1 MKRFTTFVLALAAV
15 ICANAWRHD
24 FKTVEGDPMNSLL
37 YTLPNGMK
45 VYMTVNKEKP
55 RIQTYIAVRVGGK
68 NDPAETTGLAHYFEH
83 LMFKGTKQFGTSDY
97 AAEEPMLDRIEQLFE
112 TYRHTTDSTERARI
126 YHEIDSVSYAASLI
140 AIPNEYDKL
149 MSTIGASGSNAYTSY
164 DVTCYVEDI
173 PSNQI
178 DNWALIQADRFRNP
192 VLRGFHTELETI
204 YEEKNM
210 SLTSDNSKSIEALLN
225 MLYPAHPYGTQ
236 TVLGTQENL
245 KNPSITN
252 VKNYHKEWYVPNNI
266 AVCASG
272 DFDPDEFV
280 DTIEKY
286 FGDMVPNPSLKHI
299 SMQQQPAIDKPLSRT
314 VKGPDAET
322 VFMGWRIPAAAHED
336 MLALNVLS
344 EVLDNG
350 QCGLFDIN
358 IAIPQRVLTAS
369 AFPYSMADGGMLIAY
384 GRPNEGQT
392 LAEVRD
398 IILEQITRLR
408 QGEFSDELVT
418 AAVNNLK
425 KHVQRQLES
434 NSDRAD
440 LFVNSFVNGED
451 WEETVAQ
458 LSKIDKITKAD
469 IVALANKYFGPDNY
483 ATVFKEQGKDDT
495 ELKLSKPQITPIA
508 TNRDKKSDF
517 LARIQSTKVEPI
529 EPRFVDFKQDMTTG
543 TAKDGKIEV
552 LYTKNTINKLFTLT
566 FVYDLGN
573 ARQRALAL
581 ASEYIDLIG
590 NPDMSAAQIK
600 TEFYRLACSYRFSI
614 GLNRSYVVISGLSE
628 NMDKA
633 LALYEKLVAEA
644 VPDAEV
650 WAACADRLGKAY
662 TDSKSN
668 QRINFSRLSNYAR
681 YGNKENNPVLQTG
694 FTPTQLKGLNPKE
707 ITDAVKELSQYK
719 HRIIYYGPED
729 IDNVIAHI
737 DSVHKIPAEMKDTP
751 AERIFP
757 DAITDETIIYVAP
770 YDAKQLYMAMLSNRG
785 DTFDAGKDAMRHIY
799 NEYFGAG
806 MNTIVFQEMRESR
819 SLAYSASAYMQK
831 PSKKDRPYIYT
842 TMIATQN
849 DKLGD
854 AIDAFLEII
863 NDMPRSESA
872 FILAKEGLDSRM
884 RTERADKDAIPWL
897 YINAQDL
904 GVDSVQ
910 DKVLFDAVKTATLD
924 DVVKY
929 QQENVKG
936 RKFVYAILGDIEDLD
951 MDKLNSI
958 GRVVKLTTEDI
969 FGF

>member
-1 MKRFTTFVLALAAV
+1 MKRFTTFILALCAI
-15 ICANAWRHD
+15 ICACAWRHD
-24 FKTVEGDPMNSLL
+24 FKTVDGDPMNSLL

-55 RIQTYIAVRVGGK
+55 RIQTYVAVRVGGK

-97 AAEEPMLDRIEQLFE
+97 AAEKPMLDRIEQLFE
-112 TYRHTTDSTERARI
+112 TYRQTTDSTERARI

-149 MSTIGASGSNAYTSY
+149 MNTIGASGTNAYTSY

-178 DNWALIQADRFRNP
+178 DNWALIQADRFKNP
-192 VLRGFHTELETI
+192 ILRGFHTELETI

-210 SLTSDNSKSIEALLN
+210 SLTSDNSKSIEALLS

-252 VKNYHKEWYVPNNI
+252 VKNYHKEWYVPNNMAI
-266 AVCASG
+266 CVSG

-280 DTIEKY
+280 DAIEKH

-299 SMQQQPAIDKPLSRT
+299 GMKQQPTIDKPLTRT

-322 VFMGWRIPAAAHED
+322 LFMGWRIPAAAHED

-392 LAEVRD
+392 LGEVRD
-398 IILEQITRLR
+398 IILEQMSHLR
-408 QGEFSDELVT
+408 EGDFSDELVT

-425 KHVQRQLES
+425 KHIQRQLES

-451 WEETVAQ
+451 WPETVAQ

-469 IVALANKYFGPDNY
+469 IVAMANKYFGPDNY

-517 LARIQSTKVEPI
+517 LAHIQASEVEPI
-529 EPRFVDFKQDMTTG
+529 EPRFVDFKQDMSTG
-543 TAKDGKIEV
+543 SAKDGKIEV
-552 LYTKNTINKLFTLT
+552 LYTKNNINKLFTLT
-566 FVYDLGN
+566 FVYDLGK
-573 ARQRALAL
+573 AHQRALAL
-581 ASEYIDLIG
+581 ASEYMDLIG
-590 NPDMSAAQIK
+590 TPDMSAAQIK

-614 GLNRSYVVISGLSE
+614 GQNRSYVVISGLAE

-633 LALYEKLVAEA
+633 LALYEKLVSEA

-668 QRINFSRLSNYAR
+668 QRVNFSRLTNYAR
-681 YGNKENNPVLQTG
+681 YGGKENNPLLQTG
-694 FTPTQLKGLNPKE
+694 YTPAQLKELNPQE
-707 ITDAVKELSQYK
+707 ITDAVKGLSQYK

-729 IDNVIAHI
+729 IDNVISHI
-737 DSVHKIPAEMKDTP
+737 NSVHNTPTELKDAP

-757 DAITDETIIYVAP
+757 EAITDQTIIYVAP
-770 YDAKQLYMAMLSNRG
+770 YDAKQLYMSMISNRG
-785 DTFDAGKDAMRHIY
+785 DIFDPQKDAMRQIY

-819 SLAYSASAYMQK
+819 SLAYSAYAFMER
-831 PSKKDRPYIYT
+831 PAKKDRPYLYT

-863 NDMPRSESA
+863 NNMPQSQSA
-872 FILAKEGLDSRM
+872 FRLAKEGMDSRL
-884 RTERADKDAIPWL
+884 RTQRVDKDGIPWL
-897 YINAQDL
+897 YLNSKDL
-904 GVDSVQ
+904 GIDYDQ
-910 DKVLFDAVKTATLD
+910 DKDLFDKVGKTTMD

-929 QQENVKG
+929 QQENVRN
-936 RKFVYAILGDIEDLD
+936 RKFVYAILGDIKDLD

-958 GRVVKLTTEDI
+958 GRVVMLTTEDI